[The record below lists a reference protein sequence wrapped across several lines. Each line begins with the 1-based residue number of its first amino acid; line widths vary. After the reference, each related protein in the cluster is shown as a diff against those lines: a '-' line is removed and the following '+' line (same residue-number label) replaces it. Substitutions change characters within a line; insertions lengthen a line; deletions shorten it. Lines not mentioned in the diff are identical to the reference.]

1 MIPTKLINDLLHKV
15 NKDLSLKITLFQGS
29 SESESIVENILSPS
43 FFYTIAYIYRDLL
56 DNFYNMQYLVSHYIR
71 VAWGDLL
78 NMTPIE
84 TTILYKNF
92 IEDKEKQN
100 EKNNADSVINL
111 NDPNIADSINYY
123 G

>member
-1 MIPTKLINDLLHKV
+1 MHHKV

-71 VAWGDLL
+71 VAWSDLL